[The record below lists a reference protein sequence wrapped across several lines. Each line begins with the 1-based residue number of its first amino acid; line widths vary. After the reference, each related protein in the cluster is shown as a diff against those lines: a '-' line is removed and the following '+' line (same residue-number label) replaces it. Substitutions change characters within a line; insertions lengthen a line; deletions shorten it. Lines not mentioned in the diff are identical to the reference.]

1 VTGREYPERPWVG
14 VGALIFRED
23 RVLLVRRGHAPSL
36 GEWSIPG
43 GALETGE
50 TLADGV
56 KREVREET
64 GLEVEP
70 VATVDVVDRIARD
83 EAGRVQFHYVLVDY
97 LCRVTGGSEACASDA
112 VGLRWAAM
120 DELEGLAWFTQEV
133 ITKARKMAENYAP
146 PFHS

>member
-1 VTGREYPERPWVG
+1 MTGREYPERPWVG
-14 VGALIFRED
+14 VGALIFREG

-43 GALETGE
+43 GALEVGE

-83 EAGRVQFHYVLVDY
+83 KAGRVQFHYVLVDF
-97 LCRVTGGSEACASDA
+97 LCRVIGGSEACADDA
-112 VGLRWAAM
+112 VALRWAEM
-120 DELEGLAWFTQEV
+120 DELEEVAPFTREV
-133 ITKARKMAENYAP
+133 IAKARGMVGG
-146 PFHS
+146 

>member
-1 VTGREYPERPWVG
+1 MTEREYPERPWVG
-14 VGALIFRED
+14 VGALIFRGG

-43 GALETGE
+43 GALEVGE

-64 GLEVEP
+64 GLVVEP

-97 LCRVTGGSEACASDA
+97 LCRVTGGSEACADDA
-112 VGLRWAAM
+112 VGLRWASM
-120 DELEGLAWFTQEV
+120 DELEGVAPFTREMILKAWG
-133 ITKARKMAENYAP
+133 MAEQGT
-146 PFHS
+146 

>member
-1 VTGREYPERPWVG
+1 MTSREYPERPWVG
-14 VGALIFRED
+14 VGALIFREG

-43 GALETGE
+43 GALELGE
-50 TLADGV
+50 TLAEGV

-83 EAGRVQFHYVLVDY
+83 ETGRVQFHYVLVDF
-97 LCRVTGGSEACASDA
+97 LCRVTGGSEAFADDA

-120 DELEGLAWFTQEV
+120 DDLEEVAPFTREV
-133 ITKARKMAENYAP
+133 IAKARNMAENYAP